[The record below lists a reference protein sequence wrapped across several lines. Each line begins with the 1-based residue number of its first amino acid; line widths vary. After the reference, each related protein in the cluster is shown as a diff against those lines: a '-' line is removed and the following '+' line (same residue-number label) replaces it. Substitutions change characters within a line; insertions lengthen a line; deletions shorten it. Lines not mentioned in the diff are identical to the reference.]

1 MNLMVKMN
9 KIPAH
14 ELKRTHVIK
23 VMNLEYMD
31 ENDGFHTINT
41 NKTHMW

>member
-1 MNLMVKMN
+1 MNLMVKMT
-9 KIPAH
+9 KISAH

-23 VMNLEYMD
+23 GMKLDYMD

-41 NKTHMW
+41 NKTHM